1 MNKIVG
7 FGVAIALCM
16 AAAGFGAYMA
26 LRPQQA
32 AVPADVLGKPA
43 FRRRRRPRGLAA

>member
-16 AAAGFGAYMA
+16 AAAGFGAYLA
-26 LRPQQA
+26 LRPQA
-32 AVPADVLGKPA
+32 SAVPAPVTTSTEV
-43 FRRRRRPRGLAA
+43 AAPGVRERA